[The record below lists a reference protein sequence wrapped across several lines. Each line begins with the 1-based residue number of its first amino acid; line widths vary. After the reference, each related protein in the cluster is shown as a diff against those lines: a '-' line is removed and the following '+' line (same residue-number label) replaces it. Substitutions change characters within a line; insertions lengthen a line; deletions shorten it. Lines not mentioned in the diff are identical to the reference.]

1 MKTGMKAIIK
11 KDMHTITK
19 NKRMFSTLFIV
30 PLVLTVFLPTVML
43 LAVFFAPSEA
53 SDFEKLLQLLPF
65 QYQGENFSLA
75 VIDAIF
81 NYILPIFFLIIPIM
95 VASIMAATSFT
106 GEKEKHTLETLLY
119 CPLSLKEIFRA
130 KVLASFILSMLVSL
144 ISFAIMLIVLETEMF
159 FIADHLLIPDFNWL
173 IILLLVP
180 CHIND
185 SDYTYSTSICQITKR
200 RRRAAESGFF
210 GSPHSFAHRRPVGRR
225 IVNRSLDIADIRMRI
240 RCYRIDFIEKSYGKI
255 QLRTLSAISH
265 ILLNLLDNNVGN
277 SHTGYCSQ
285 RRQYESQTK
294 HTITYRLF
302 SLEFSRL

>member
-95 VASIMAATSFT
+95 VAATSFT

-173 IILLLVP
+173 IILLLVSP
-180 CHIND
+180 AI
-185 SDYTYSTSICQITKR
+185 SMIAITLIVRVSVKSQSVEDAQQ
-200 RRRAAESGFF
+200 RAAFLVL
-210 GSPHSFAHRRPVGRR
+210 PIVLLIVGQLAG
-225 IVNRSLDIADIRMRI
+225 VLL
-240 RCYRIDFIEKSYGKI
+240 ID
-255 QLRTLSAISH
+255 LW
-265 ILLNLLDNNVGN
+265 ILLILGCVFAVIALILLKKAMGKF
-277 SHTGYCSQ
+277 S
-285 RRQYESQTK
+285 YERFLQ
-294 HTITYRLF
+294 
-302 SLEFSRL
+302 

>member
-11 KDMHTITK
+11 KDMQTITK

-144 ISFAIMLIVLETEMF
+144 ISFAIILIVLET
-159 FIADHLLIPDFNWL
+159 
-173 IILLLVP
+173 
-180 CHIND
+180 
-185 SDYTYSTSICQITKR
+185 
-200 RRRAAESGFF
+200 
-210 GSPHSFAHRRPVGRR
+210 
-225 IVNRSLDIADIRMRI
+225 
-240 RCYRIDFIEKSYGKI
+240 
-255 QLRTLSAISH
+255 
-265 ILLNLLDNNVGN
+265 
-277 SHTGYCSQ
+277 
-285 RRQYESQTK
+285 
-294 HTITYRLF
+294 
-302 SLEFSRL
+302 

>member
-173 IILLLVP
+173 IILLVVSP
-180 CHIND
+180 AI
-185 SDYTYSTSICQITKR
+185 SMIAITLIVRVSVKSQSVEDAQQ
-200 RRRAAESGFF
+200 RAAFLVL
-210 GSPHSFAHRRPVGRR
+210 PIVLLIVGQLAG
-225 IVNRSLDIADIRMRI
+225 VLL
-240 RCYRIDFIEKSYGKI
+240 ID
-255 QLRTLSAISH
+255 LW
-265 ILLNLLDNNVGN
+265 ILLILGCVFAVIALILLKKAMGKF
-277 SHTGYCSQ
+277 S
-285 RRQYESQTK
+285 YERFLQ
-294 HTITYRLF
+294 
-302 SLEFSRL
+302 